1 VIKVVIGDDHV
12 IFRQGLLKL
21 LQSAEDIEVMG
32 EAGEGLKILSL
43 IKKEQPA
50 VAILDISM
58 PGPGGLEIA
67 KEIQNEGIETKVILL
82 TMHNDA
88 LTAQKAIQSNASGY
102 VLKDDAFED
111 LLYAIRAVASGR
123 KFISPS
129 ISEKILHSGRVRE
142 NGDRI
147 LTEREREILRLI
159 ALGLTNKK
167 IAEKL
172 SISVKTVDTH
182 RTRILQKL
190 DVHATADLVRHALKM
205 GLIEVHK

>member
-1 VIKVVIGDDHV
+1 MIKVVIGDDHV